1 MDHTGLHE
9 EKKIEEKSYKM
20 AENKARK
27 RFEKLVEAVFLF
39 CAFTAV
45 LSVAVITLFVFAR
58 GGPFIFEYGIGKFIL
73 GRQWQPLG
81 DVFGILPMIVASIA
95 GTFGAILVGVPIG
108 LMTAVFLSEI
118 APPKIADIT
127 RPAVDLLAGIPS
139 VVYGFFGLVVIVP
152 IIDKWLGGGGN
163 SLLAIIFILAVM
175 ILPTVVSI
183 SEAALRAVPR
193 EYREGSLAMGASQI
207 QTIFK
212 VVIPAAKSG
221 IMAAVVLGIGR
232 AIGET
237 MAVILV
243 GGNTALIPDS
253 ILDRVRT
260 MTANIAI
267 EMGYAFGMHQDALF
281 ATGVVLFIFIM
292 GLNVLLNLLTSKAGD

>member
-1 MDHTGLHE
+1 MDEKNETGRDAI
-9 EKKIEEKSYKM
+9 EKIFNMK
-20 AENKARK
+20 ENKARN
-27 RFEKLVEAVFLF
+27 RFEKVVEAVFLF
-39 CAFTAV
+39 CAFMTV

-58 GGPFIFEYGIGKFIL
+58 GGPFILKYGIGKFIL
-73 GRQWQPLG
+73 GRIWQPMG
-81 DVFGILPMIVASIA
+81 DVFGILPMIAASVA
-95 GTFGAILVGVPIG
+95 GTFGAILIGLPIG
-108 LMTAVFLSEI
+108 IMTAVFLSEI
-118 APPKIADIT
+118 APPKLAAFM

-139 VVYGFFGLVVIVP
+139 VVYGFFGLVVVVP
-152 IIDKWLGGGGN
+152 IIDKLFGGGGN
-163 SLLAIIFILAVM
+163 SLLAIIFILAIM

-183 SEAALRAVPR
+183 SEAAIKAVPK

-212 VVIPAAKSG
+212 LVIPAAKSG
-221 IMAAVVLGIGR
+221 IMSAVVLGIGR

-243 GGNTALIPDS
+243 GGNTALIPAS

-281 ATGVVLFIFIM
+281 ATGVVLFVFIM

>member
-1 MDHTGLHE
+1 MDDTRLYAGE
-9 EKKIEEKSYKM
+9 AVEEKSYKM
-20 AENKARK
+20 EENKARK
-27 RFEKLVEAVFLF
+27 RFEKMVEAVFLF
-39 CAFTAV
+39 CAFMAV
-45 LSVAVITLFVFAR
+45 LSVAVITFFVFAR
-58 GGPFIFEYGIGKFIL
+58 GGPFILEYGIGKFIL

-81 DVFGILPMIVASIA
+81 DVFGILPMIIASIA
-95 GTFGAILVGVPIG
+95 GTLGAILVGVPIG
-108 LMTAVFLSEI
+108 IMTAVFLSEI
-118 APPKIADIT
+118 APAKIADIT

-152 IIDKWLGGGGN
+152 LIDKWFGGGGN
-163 SLLAIIFILAVM
+163 SLLAIIIILAVM

-243 GGNTALIPDS
+243 GGNTALIPES
-253 ILDRVRT
+253 ILDRART

-292 GLNVLLNLLTSKAGD
+292 GLNILLNLLTSKAGD

>member
-1 MDHTGLHE
+1 
-9 EKKIEEKSYKM
+9 M